1 MKSNL
6 LKSLKLTLVFC
17 VFFSVCYI
25 FVLWIFAQVA
35 APNHGNADV
44 VTVDGKVVGAAN
56 VGQLFTKDIYFWGRP
71 SHAGDGYDAGSS
83 AGSNKGATN
92 PEYLEELKVRVD
104 SFLVKHP
111 YLKRED
117 VPAEMV
123 TASGSG
129 LDPDISL
136 AGAYVQVKRVAEA
149 RGMDEGTVKAVVDR
163 VNRGA
168 VLGMFGPASRV
179 NVLKLNVELDAVQKQ
194 LGNE

>member
-1 MKSNL
+1 MISNL
-6 LKSLKLTLVFC
+6 FKSLRLTIAFC
-17 VFFSVCYI
+17 LFFSVFYI
-25 FVLWIFAQVA
+25 FVLWLFAQVA
-35 APNHGNADV
+35 GPNKGNAEL
-44 VTVDGKVVGAAN
+44 VTLNGKVVGAAN
-56 VGQLFTKDIYFWGRP
+56 IGQNFTQDIYFWGRP

-111 YLKRED
+111 YLKQED

-149 RGMDEGTVKAVVDR
+149 RGMDEETVKAVVDR